1 MSPKALAV
9 VLWLVI
15 IIASIYGWV
24 MNLLAVIAVTV
35 FTGKALVGAIGIVVF
50 PVGVIMGLFVW

>member
-1 MSPKALAV
+1 MSNTSFIVGLIV
-9 VLWLVI
+9 